1 MFEYLNL
8 GLNIINLVNYK
19 NFTNF
24 KHKNFI
30 IERKNNFIENAF
42 LLIYIT
48 ILVILHK
55 SDKNSSTIYITRM
68 VKKKNEIY

>member
-55 SDKNSSTIYITRM
+55 SDKNSTTIYITRM
-68 VKKKNEIY
+68 V